1 MSIKTEA
8 PPQESLDILASSL
21 RKLAPA
27 SLGRMPRAASLEV
40 EPLESRISHPHR
52 VYLLRLDDLAS
63 GKGLAS
69 ARPVSWRY
77 LIMEG
82 GQAVASAEV
91 NHDEQGGRHQ
101 FAHLNQGVFNAG
113 TLEAIQAAEADP
125 GLAAGSYELRMLR
138 IPALYVVALWL
149 KDTHARKSSIA
160 HENDVLI
167 PIAPTS
173 PLLTAGK
180 PYSPAEMLDTL
191 RESARQKREF
201 DSSPRA

>member
-1 MSIKTEA
+1 MSIKTDA

-52 VYLLRLDDLAS
+52 VYLLRLDDLAR

-101 FAHLNQGVFNAG
+101 FAHLNKGVFNAG
-113 TLEAIQAAEADP
+113 TLEAIQAAEADSA
-125 GLAAGSYELRMLR
+125 LAAGSYEFRMLR

-149 KDTHARKSSIA
+149 KDTEG
-160 HENDVLI
+160 ENDVLI